1 VAAEARSAGRLSLPD
16 APAATG
22 GSAAITVI
30 KPRPGWQTIN
40 FRELWQSRELAYF
53 LAWRDVKVRYKQTAL
68 GIAWAVLQPLLAMLI
83 FTLFLGRL
91 AKVPSNG
98 IPYPLFVF
106 VGLVPWTY
114 FANAASNAGGSLVAN
129 EKLVSKVYFPRLI
142 IPLAS
147 VIASLADLAFGFVIL
162 VILLLVFGVVPTAAV
177 LLVPALVVFAAL
189 AALAVGTWLS
199 ALDVHYRDVR
209 YAIPFL
215 IQIWLFATPV
225 VYPASLVP
233 EKFRFLM
240 GLNPMSGVVE
250 GFRWALL
257 GQEAPGPL
265 LWVSVAVTFVVLVSG
280 LFYFR
285 RLERTFADVI

>member
-1 VAAEARSAGRLSLPD
+1 
-16 APAATG
+16 
-22 GSAAITVI
+22 
-30 KPRPGWQTIN
+30 
-40 FRELWQSRELAYF
+40 
-53 LAWRDVKVRYKQTAL
+53 VKVRYKQTAL
-68 GIAWAVLQPLLAMLI
+68 GVAWAVLQPLLAMLI
-83 FTLFLGRL
+83 FTVFLGRL

-98 IPYPLFVF
+98 LPYPLFVF
-106 VGLVPWTY
+106 VGLLPWTY
-114 FANAASNAGGSLVAN
+114 FANAAGNAGSSLVTN
-129 EKLVSKVYFPRLI
+129 EKLVSKVYFPRMI
-142 IPLAS
+142 IPLAT
-147 VIASLADLAFGFVIL
+147 VIASLADLAVGFVIL
-162 VILLLVFGVVPTAAV
+162 VILLLVFGIVPGPAIAF
-177 LLVPALVVFAAL
+177 VPLLVVFAAL
-189 AALAVGTWLS
+189 TALAVGTWLS

-233 EKFRFLM
+233 QQFRFLL

-257 GQEAPGPL
+257 GQEAPGAL
-265 LWVSVAVTFVVLVSG
+265 LWVSVLVTFVVLVSG